1 MIAAVFAELREVYD
15 LTLLILVAVSVVVI
29 TPIVFMVLISRRI
42 KKYLESWRRGL
53 VKQLALRETPVVL
66 AVQQQFG
73 LWCQSRGMELL
84 GAFRHD
90 AEPRQIIVVW
100 KCPKPISYFLVFHG
114 QAGQRLAFI
123 SAVDEEPDSTL
134 TSSNSDS
141 LGGLPI
147 VDGICREVFS
157 GANADELM
165 RRHAAAQE
173 YLKRVKHVTFGL
185 GKQPFPQILE
195 QSIQRQIRGIRRR
208 GLVSL
213 FYLWWQIAGQH
224 RRINRSIEEQ
234 HRSGLW
240 S

>member
-1 MIAAVFAELREVYD
+1 M
-15 LTLLILVAVSVVVI
+15 TLLILIMVSVVVI
-29 TPIVFMVLISRRI
+29 MPLVAMMLISRRI
-42 KKYLESWRRGL
+42 NKYLERWRRGL
-53 VKQLALRETPVVL
+53 VKPLALRETPGVL

-90 AEPRQIIVVW
+90 AMPGQIIVVW

-114 QAGQRLAFI
+114 QGGQSLALI

-134 TSSNSDS
+134 TSSNSDN

-147 VDGICREVFS
+147 VDGIYREVFS
-157 GANADELM
+157 RATAEDLM
-165 RRHAAAQE
+165 RRHTDAQE
-173 YLKRVKHVTFGL
+173 YLLRVKRLRCGF

-208 GLVSL
+208 GLVSW
-213 FYLWWQIAGQH
+213 FYLWWQFAGQH
-224 RRINRSIEEQ
+224 RWKNRSIEEQ

-240 S
+240 K